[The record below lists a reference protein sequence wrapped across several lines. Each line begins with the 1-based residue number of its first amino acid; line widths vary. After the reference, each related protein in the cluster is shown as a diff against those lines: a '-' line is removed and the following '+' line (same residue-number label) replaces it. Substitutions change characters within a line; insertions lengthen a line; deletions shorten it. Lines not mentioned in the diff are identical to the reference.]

1 MEKTLA
7 SFLDKVE
14 RDDFIGTSSI
24 LDDILADGQTSP
36 FSKMLDGAI
45 EQREVFDNYRLKVRD
60 HIVDYL
66 DCKGL
71 YFALRIP
78 SYSILHIVSEK
89 HDSIK
94 AKNWLTQYISLLNEY
109 DDPVLDRSF
118 IEIEN
123 LKDSRLV
130 VLVPSILEK
139 RQNEL
144 EECKIRY
151 SVSLSGTKGRY
162 SIKEILQT
170 HYGRKIAVA
179 CNLDPLHPVISKTDF
194 DRLKT
199 AFEPFGLNI
208 KRMMLEHS
216 NEDLSRIM
224 REEISVMTGAKF
236 KSEELRML
244 YHTAIAHTQ
253 LGADNPDIVHNAL
266 TSITYSKTRFC
277 NDAVARIV
285 TSGSF
290 REQIGAIRILEDSK
304 DTSQIEFLS
313 SMIPASSGNLRTAL
327 ANAVSVLS
335 SLAFSSSIDAPTKDA
350 EEPRITT
357 LSPQL
362 MEEYSKLVARLF
374 ESKVLQV
381 RVDAIRALAT
391 FIVPGMED
399 HLQRAMKD
407 DDLRIRLAVLEVAER
422 IPKEQAHG
430 IISIALEDE
439 DTSIVTKAT
448 SILESRWHDD
458 FW

>member
-7 SFLDKVE
+7 SFLEKVE
-14 RDDFIGTSSI
+14 RYDFIGTSSM
-24 LDDILADGQTSP
+24 LDDILVSGQVRP
-36 FSKMLDGAI
+36 FSKMLEGAL
-45 EQREVFDNYRLKVRD
+45 EQRDVFENYRLKVRD
-60 HIVDYL
+60 HITDYL

-78 SYSILHIVSEK
+78 SYSILHVVSEK
-89 HDSIK
+89 HDPLK

-118 IEIEN
+118 IEIDS

-151 SVSLSGTKGRY
+151 SISLSGKKGRY

-253 LGADNPDIVHNAL
+253 LGADNPETVHNAL
-266 TSITYSKTRFC
+266 NSIAYSKTRLC

-285 TSGSF
+285 ASGNF
-290 REQIGAIRILEDSK
+290 REQVGAIRILEDSK

-313 SMIPASSGNLRTAL
+313 SLIPGSSGNLRTAL

-335 SLAFSSSIDAPTKDA
+335 SVAFSSSIDAPTT
-350 EEPRITT
+350 EEPKIAT
-357 LSPQL
+357 LSPKL
-362 MEEYSKLVARLF
+362 MQEYSKLVERLF

-381 RVDAIRALAT
+381 RVDAIRAMST
-391 FIVPGMED
+391 FIVPGMEE
-399 HLQRAMKD
+399 HLKRAMKD
-407 DDLRIRLAVLEVAER
+407 DDLRIRLAVLEAAER

-430 IISIALEDE
+430 IISVALEDE
-439 DTSIVTKAT
+439 VTSVVAKAT